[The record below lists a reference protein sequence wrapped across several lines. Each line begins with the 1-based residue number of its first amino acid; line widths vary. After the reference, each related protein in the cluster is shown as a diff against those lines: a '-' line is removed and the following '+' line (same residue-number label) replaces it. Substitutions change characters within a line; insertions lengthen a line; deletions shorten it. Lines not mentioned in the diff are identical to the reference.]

1 MERNEEKIDKR
12 GGGNEIGER
21 EEEVNLKEEKR
32 GREKNHNDG
41 GKNVWTCP
49 CRE

>member
-1 MERNEEKIDKR
+1 MERNEEKIAER

-21 EEEVNLKEEKR
+21 EEEVNLEEEKR
-32 GREKNHNDG
+32 GREKNYNDG
-41 GKNVWTCP
+41 GKNAWTYP